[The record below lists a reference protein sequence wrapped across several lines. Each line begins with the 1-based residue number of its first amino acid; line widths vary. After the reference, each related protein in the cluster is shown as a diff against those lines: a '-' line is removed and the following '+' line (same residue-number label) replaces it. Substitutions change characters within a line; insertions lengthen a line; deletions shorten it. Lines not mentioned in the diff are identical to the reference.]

1 MGFKKIVFLIFLTVA
16 ILVGG
21 YVFLKSYGGIS
32 QDLRLAYVD
41 ENGIVI
47 KSISKQRRMV
57 NIARVSSDVPVW
69 VPGGLGWYE
78 AGKIK
83 KLLEQEKQTD
93 KMDDILVFNFGF
105 NPDMVSF
112 SSESISRDWWQM
124 GKVWGW
130 RNLIT
135 YSLKGDGGLM
145 TKEEK
150 ITGQLSAEKEF
161 LTTIM
166 QRDFADSQVIE
177 EGIKASVYNDG
188 TANGLAAVVARN
200 MEWMGMTVY
209 GVESVNREGGGEKC
223 QLIYGD
229 KVQKTKTWEHLKTLF
244 FACEQT
250 QDALLGEKEIELY
263 LTDKYAEM
271 INYQSYTNN

>member
-1 MGFKKIVFLIFLTVA
+1 MGFKKLTIFGLLAVVA
-16 ILVGG
+16 FVGG
-21 YVFLKSYGGIS
+21 YVLLKSRAMVN

-41 ENGIVI
+41 ESGIII

-57 NIARVSSDVPVW
+57 NVARVNSDVLVW

-83 KLLEQEKQTD
+83 RLLEQEKLTD

-105 NPDMVSF
+105 NPDIIKF
-112 SSESISRDWWQM
+112 SSENIGRDWWQM

-130 RNLIT
+130 GNLIT
-135 YSLKGDGGLM
+135 HGLKGNGGLM

-150 ITGQLSAEKEF
+150 ITGQLTTEKEF

-177 EGIKASVYNDG
+177 EGIKVSVYNLG

-200 MEWMGMTVY
+200 IEWMGMAVY
-209 GVESVNREGGGEKC
+209 GVGNVNREGMGDKC
-223 QLIYGD
+223 QLVFGD
-229 KVQKTKTWEHLKTLF
+229 KVSKTKTGGHLKYLF
-244 FACEQT
+244 SSCEQT
-250 QDALLGEKEIELY
+250 QDALLGENEVELY

-271 INYQSYTNN
+271 INYQSYHE